1 MLKRI
6 AIKDTLA
13 NLASAGLEAL
23 DFKFLSGKQDDT
35 IGVLCSALMKV
46 KGEASAVALASDI
59 IKAYQASSDEEKL
72 GFFEYLRDDLASDQ
86 NVVNAAIE
94 GYQAQPGAETLEQL
108 GNALESPRR
117 LLIRALNMA
126 PAGTAALVT
135 MRSDL
140 LAMLEA
146 HPQLRVV
153 DHDISYLLELWFN
166 RGFLELRRIDW
177 QTPAFVLEKLIA
189 YEAVHEIRG
198 WDDLRRR
205 LASDRHCFAFFHP
218 AMPDEPLIFV
228 QVALTNGLAN
238 SIQRVLNEPQPA
250 PGDDVVA
257 DTAIFYSISNCQGGL
272 RGISFGNFLIKQVV
286 EKLALEVP
294 DLKTYS
300 TLSPIPGFCAWV
312 ATECKQRTLDWLS
325 EAEYTLLGELECADW
340 PRDEIAL
347 AALKPLLLRLC
358 AYYFLKEKARSRNEA
373 LNKVARFHLRN
384 GARLEQINWMGDTSE
399 KGIQQSAGLLV
410 NYLYDR
416 KTVARNH
423 ELYVNDGEIVCS
435 KGVSQLL
442 KN

>member
-23 DFKFLSGKQDDT
+23 DFKFLAGKPDDT
-35 IGVLCSALMKV
+35 IGDLCSALMKV

-72 GFFEYLRDDLASDQ
+72 GFFEYLLNDQASDQ
-86 NVVNAAIE
+86 GYVNVAIAC
-94 GYQAQPGAETLEQL
+94 YQAKPSAETLERL

-117 LLIRALNMA
+117 SLVRALNMA
-126 PAGTAALVT
+126 PAGTAALVS

-140 LAMLEA
+140 LATLNA
-146 HPQLRVV
+146 HSHLRIV
-153 DHDISYLLELWFN
+153 DNDISYLLELWFN

-205 LASDRHCFAFFHP
+205 LASDRRCFAFFHP

-228 QVALTNGLAN
+228 QVALTNGLAK
-238 SIQRVLNEPQPA
+238 SIQRVLDEPP
-250 PGDDVVA
+250 PGLSESVEV

-294 DLKTYS
+294 GLKTYS
-300 TLSPIPGFCAWV
+300 TLSPIPGFYGWLAGQCQA
-312 ATECKQRTLDWLS
+312 RTLSWLG
-325 EAEYTLLGELECADW
+325 ETEYTLLAELERADW
-340 PRDEIAL
+340 PRDEITL

-358 AYYFLKEKARSRNEA
+358 AHYLLKEKVKSRDEP
-373 LNKVARFHLRN
+373 LNRVARFHLRN

-423 ELYVNDGEIVCS
+423 EQYVNDGEIVCS
-435 KGVSQLL
+435 KAVAQLL
-442 KN
+442 K

>member
-23 DFKFLSGKQDDT
+23 DFKFLAGKPDDT
-35 IGVLCSALMKV
+35 IGDLCSALMKV

-72 GFFEYLRDDLASDQ
+72 GFFEYLLNDQASDQ
-86 NVVNAAIE
+86 RHVNVAIAR
-94 GYQAQPGAETLEQL
+94 YQAKPNAETLERL

-117 LLIRALNMA
+117 SLIRALNMA
-126 PAGTAALVT
+126 PAGTAALVS

-140 LAMLEA
+140 LAMLNA
-146 HPQLRVV
+146 HSHLRIV
-153 DHDISYLLELWFN
+153 DNDISYLLELWFN

-177 QTPAFVLEKLIA
+177 QTPAFVLDKLIA

-205 LASDRHCFAFFHP
+205 LASDRRCFAFFHP

-238 SIQRVLNEPQPA
+238 SIQRVLDEPP
-250 PGDDVVA
+250 PGLSESVEV

-294 DLKTYS
+294 GLKTYC
-300 TLSPIPGFCAWV
+300 TLSPIPGFYGWLADQCQARTLSWLGE
-312 ATECKQRTLDWLS
+312 TEC
-325 EAEYTLLGELECADW
+325 TLLAELECADW
-340 PRDEIAL
+340 PRDEITL

-358 AYYFLKEKARSRNEA
+358 AHYFLKEKSKSGDEP
-373 LNKVARFHLRN
+373 LNRVARFHLRN

-423 ELYVNDGEIVCS
+423 EQYVNGGQIVCS
-435 KGVSQLL
+435 KAVAQLL
-442 KN
+442 K